1 MIMKNTGWNVI
12 FPSWPLNSTSGIRF
26 TSSTLSPQ
34 VTGTIKLGGVLKQTP
49 RWVTGGCQRGRG
61 WQAAVTVVLL
71 PHKLLQLV
79 KLQASP
85 GRSLLPAPYSPPSVH
100 WSLSSPPLP
109 PSSAFL
115 VGRCFISHRLSMM
128 LFRLSP
134 LIYSHS
140 PASSHL
146 SNSSFM
152 KWLEREAV
160 DIRRIWLSYTCLTS
174 FTGRSHQR
182 CWLFVRKLLVLSV
195 QFKREKSELLSHSVF
210 PLCCQAEKDFI
221 V

>member
-1 MIMKNTGWNVI
+1 MIMKNTGWNLI
-12 FPSWPLNSTSGIRF
+12 FPSWPQNSTSGIRF

-100 WSLSSPPLP
+100 WSLSSPPSLLP
-109 PSSAFL
+109 RPS
-115 VGRCFISHRLSMM
+115 
-128 LFRLSP
+128 
-134 LIYSHS
+134 
-140 PASSHL
+140 
-146 SNSSFM
+146 
-152 KWLEREAV
+152 
-160 DIRRIWLSYTCLTS
+160 
-174 FTGRSHQR
+174 
-182 CWLFVRKLLVLSV
+182 LSV
-195 QFKREKSELLSHSVF
+195 AVLFLIVSPWCFSVF
-210 PLCCQAEKDFI
+210 PPSFTVILQLPLIFPIPLLWSGLKEKQ
-221 V
+221 